1 NSLPPGGVPLAA
13 GPDSLPRGGVPP
25 AAGPDS
31 LPPGGVPPAEARSI
45 PPAGVRPPARGR
57 SRRAGGPG
65 KPFGSA
71 PPGGPRPT
79 PPGPR
84 SPQHDHVRQYEH
96 VPFDGSD
103 MGRNPAMR
111 YEEEARHD
119 AGLEA
124 DDRYDERADFPDG
137 EEERYADEYDEH

>member
-1 NSLPPGGVPLAA
+1 RAVAATRRATQALRRQAA
-13 GPDSLPRGGVPP
+13 GRT
-25 AAGPDS
+25 
-31 LPPGGVPPAEARSI
+31 E
-45 PPAGVRPPARGR
+45 
-57 SRRAGGPG
+57 
-65 KPFGSA
+65 
-71 PPGGPRPT
+71 PT

-137 EEERYADEYDEH
+137 EEERYADEYDEHYDEYEDAYDDHPVGALLGDEPPDDPPRSRR